1 MKKLLTLV
9 AVFMMAVCASA
20 QDEQLTIFVEK
31 FVNNSSQKDIL
42 VRNLHEAIISGL
54 SGTGRLIVI
63 DAGNYVGKPLPKERR
78 DRVKALGEKFDY
90 FLEGTL
96 NSVTSK
102 HVSNKNGSY
111 YSATSNFTLILT
123 DPHTGIEKV
132 RKVYSSEST
141 GGTDEEAILE
151 SVTSAS
157 GYMKRFVEDNFKV
170 EAVVKGLDDVDLKKN
185 VVKTCYV
192 SIGEDMGIAKGQI
205 FEVFANIEVLG
216 EPVRK
221 KVAELKC
228 DEVLSGT
235 MSHCSVKSG
244 GDLIKKY
251 FDEGI
256 TLTVISR
263 ARKQS
268 ILSGIGL

>member
-102 HVSNKNGSY
+102 HVSNKHGSY

>member
-9 AVFMMAVCASA
+9 AVLMMAVCASA

-102 HVSNKNGSY
+102 HVSNSN
-111 YSATSNFTLILT
+111 TSTPPSI
-123 DPHTGIEKV
+123 
-132 RKVYSSEST
+132 
-141 GGTDEEAILE
+141 
-151 SVTSAS
+151 SAS
-157 GYMKRFVEDNFKV
+157 
-170 EAVVKGLDDVDLKKN
+170 A
-185 VVKTCYV
+185 
-192 SIGEDMGIAKGQI
+192 
-205 FEVFANIEVLG
+205 
-216 EPVRK
+216 
-221 KVAELKC
+221 
-228 DEVLSGT
+228 
-235 MSHCSVKSG
+235 CSS
-244 GDLIKKY
+244 
-251 FDEGI
+251 
-256 TLTVISR
+256 
-263 ARKQS
+263 
-268 ILSGIGL
+268 

>member
-185 VVKTCYV
+185 VAKTCYV

>member
-1 MKKLLTLV
+1 MVNKFYSLCYTFNQLEIVKAVMDNLTDVLNRPIAVTGLTLATAFGNLYSRLV
-9 AVFMMAVCASA
+9 
-20 QDEQLTIFVEK
+20 DEKLC
-31 FVNNSSQKDIL
+31 SD
-42 VRNLHEAIISGL
+42 
-54 SGTGRLIVI
+54 
-63 DAGNYVGKPLPKERR
+63 
-78 DRVKALGEKFDY
+78 LGEKFDY
-90 FLEGTL
+90 FLECTL

-185 VVKTCYV
+185 VAKTCYV

-235 MSHCSVKSG
+235 MSHCSGKSG
-244 GDLIKKY
+244 GDMIKKY

>member
-9 AVFMMAVCASA
+9 TVFMMAVCASA

-78 DRVKALGEKFDY
+78 DRVKALGEKFDF

-102 HVSNKNGSY
+102 HVSTKNGSY

-244 GDLIKKY
+244 GDMIKKY

>member
-9 AVFMMAVCASA
+9 AVLMMAVCASA

-185 VVKTCYV
+185 VAKTCYV

-244 GDLIKKY
+244 GDMIKKY

>member
-1 MKKLLTLV
+1 
-9 AVFMMAVCASA
+9 
-20 QDEQLTIFVEK
+20 
-31 FVNNSSQKDIL
+31 
-42 VRNLHEAIISGL
+42 
-54 SGTGRLIVI
+54 
-63 DAGNYVGKPLPKERR
+63 
-78 DRVKALGEKFDY
+78 
-90 FLEGTL
+90 
-96 NSVTSK
+96 
-102 HVSNKNGSY
+102 
-111 YSATSNFTLILT
+111 
-123 DPHTGIEKV
+123 
-132 RKVYSSEST
+132 
-141 GGTDEEAILE
+141 
-151 SVTSAS
+151 
-157 GYMKRFVEDNFKV
+157 
-170 EAVVKGLDDVDLKKN
+170 
-185 VVKTCYV
+185 
-192 SIGEDMGIAKGQI
+192 MGIAKGQI

>member
-263 ARKQS
+263 ARKPS

>member
-9 AVFMMAVCASA
+9 TVFMMAVCASA

-102 HVSNKNGSY
+102 HVSTKNGSY

-192 SIGEDMGIAKGQI
+192 SIGEDMSIAKGQI

>member
-9 AVFMMAVCASA
+9 AVLMMAVCASA

-185 VVKTCYV
+185 AAKTCYV

>member
-9 AVFMMAVCASA
+9 AVLMMAVCASA

-185 VVKTCYV
+185 VAKTCYV

-263 ARKQS
+263 ARKPS

>member
-1 MKKLLTLV
+1 MKKLFTLV
-9 AVFMMAVCASA
+9 AVLMMAVCASA

>member
-9 AVFMMAVCASA
+9 AVLMMAVCASA

-78 DRVKALGEKFDY
+78 DRVKALGEKFDF

-102 HVSNKNGSY
+102 HVSTKNGSY

-185 VVKTCYV
+185 VAKTCYV

>member
-9 AVFMMAVCASA
+9 AVLMMAVCASA
-20 QDEQLTIFVEK
+20 QYEQLTIFVEK

-78 DRVKALGEKFDY
+78 DRVKALGEEFDY

-185 VVKTCYV
+185 VAKTCYV

>member
-9 AVFMMAVCASA
+9 AVLMMAVCASA

-170 EAVVKGLDDVDLKKN
+170 EAVVKGLDDIDLKKN
-185 VVKTCYV
+185 VAKTCYV

-244 GDLIKKY
+244 GDMIKKY

>member
-1 MKKLLTLV
+1 
-9 AVFMMAVCASA
+9 
-20 QDEQLTIFVEK
+20 
-31 FVNNSSQKDIL
+31 
-42 VRNLHEAIISGL
+42 
-54 SGTGRLIVI
+54 
-63 DAGNYVGKPLPKERR
+63 
-78 DRVKALGEKFDY
+78 
-90 FLEGTL
+90 
-96 NSVTSK
+96 
-102 HVSNKNGSY
+102 
-111 YSATSNFTLILT
+111 
-123 DPHTGIEKV
+123 
-132 RKVYSSEST
+132 
-141 GGTDEEAILE
+141 
-151 SVTSAS
+151 
-157 GYMKRFVEDNFKV
+157 MKRFVEDNFKV

-263 ARKQS
+263 AKKQS

>member
-170 EAVVKGLDDVDLKKN
+170 EAVVKGLDNVDLKKN